1 MRHVKTILQLGVMW
15 VVVFVMAAGPLPL
28 GIPSAQAATTS
39 TSGITDTPGIRNFYT
54 PRLILIF
61 DTSKSMVYR
70 PNDPNDDPSVIGEDW
85 DPNNPTNPCDNKL
98 CLGKRS
104 LYQTLPQYTARI
116 EMGLSGYNQYYQL
129 TSQPA
134 TWNST
139 CYYDEIAQGS
149 AAWNTWKYTLPTDLT
164 TDPAWPN
171 MIAPG
176 DTVAHQTRLEATNPT
191 GLTHAQCWAHG
202 RRALFDAH
210 AADPDAVQE
219 GLEQIAALYRIEE
232 EITRIHQRKV
242 PLANG
247 GSIVIEQTEAL
258 VAIDVNSGNF
268 RANGN
273 AEETAYQINLQAAK
287 EIARQLRLR
296 DLAGVIV
303 NDFIDMREEGHRRNV
318 ERALRDAVARDRSR
332 IKILRMSQFG
342 IIEMTRQRIRP
353 SLKRSIYQDCPHCA
367 GNGQVKTCESMSIEV
382 MRMLQLAA
390 HLDNVQRIEITVTED
405 VANYLLNKKR
415 REIGHLEEAGNL
427 SVSVTGVPG
436 APPEALEL
444 VCYDKNNNEVKFPP
458 TDEPPPRGRR

>member
-191 GLTHAQCWAHG
+191 GLTHAQNFTGAGAAAGDTIVIGPSTYTWNSKVVAKDAFGNALTDTFSLPGAGVCANPINGYNAGTCSGAGNACDLYLISQVPNGFPPIKYGADQGASISSGGNTYTTSGATPVALTALSCSAPNPYTGPAGGCNGVIGGCALTQTRTAYPVYTATTATYYDTYNPGANWALTSTTSNNVAIQLTTYG
-202 RRALFDAH
+202 TTCPAIGTVITNTSGPPEWQSLATGGTGPGSGPGTGCANSPSLPLIF
-210 AADPDAVQE
+210 P
-219 GLEQIAALYRIEE
+219 GLE
-232 EITRIHQRKV
+232 
-242 PLANG
+242 
-247 GSIVIEQTEAL
+247 GS
-258 VAIDVNSGNF
+258 
-268 RANGN
+268 
-273 AEETAYQINLQAAK
+273 
-287 EIARQLRLR
+287 
-296 DLAGVIV
+296 
-303 NDFIDMREEGHRRNV
+303 
-318 ERALRDAVARDRSR
+318 
-332 IKILRMSQFG
+332 
-342 IIEMTRQRIRP
+342 
-353 SLKRSIYQDCPHCA
+353 SI
-367 GNGQVKTCESMSIEV
+367 GRV
-382 MRMLQLAA
+382 
-390 HLDNVQRIEITVTED
+390 TV
-405 VANYLLNKKR
+405 R
-415 REIGHLEEAGNL
+415 
-427 SVSVTGVPG
+427 
-436 APPEALEL
+436 
-444 VCYDKNNNEVKFPP
+444 
-458 TDEPPPRGRR
+458 